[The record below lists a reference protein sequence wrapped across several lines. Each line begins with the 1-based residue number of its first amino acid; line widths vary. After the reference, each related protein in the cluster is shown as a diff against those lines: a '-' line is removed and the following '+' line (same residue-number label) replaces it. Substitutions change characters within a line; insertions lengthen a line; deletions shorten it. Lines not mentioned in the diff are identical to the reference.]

1 MNTEN
6 IDIEQMRKAW
16 LAMGE
21 GLGMKLPTDNNPD
34 NLNKKKTALD
44 RLRDK
49 YRIFFTI
56 SLLMIF
62 VSFMVFSRNPVG
74 SPLKFW
80 LGVAYAAYFL
90 TACCLDFWLWRGIG
104 TINPL
109 RMSVSEVAGKAMFY
123 RHRHLQFMAVL
134 LPMAIALMFFT
145 GYVFSSEIYLL
156 NGMAVGAF
164 CGLVIGIIQFRRFMA
179 EYRKLSE

>member
-34 NLNKKKTALD
+34 NLNRKKTALD

-62 VSFMVFSRNPVG
+62 VSFMVFSRN
-74 SPLKFW
+74 L
-80 LGVAYAAYFL
+80 L
-90 TACCLDFWLWRGIG
+90 
-104 TINPL
+104 
-109 RMSVSEVAGKAMFY
+109 EV
-123 RHRHLQFMAVL
+123 L
-134 LPMAIALMFFT
+134 
-145 GYVFSSEIYLL
+145 
-156 NGMAVGAF
+156 
-164 CGLVIGIIQFRRFMA
+164 
-179 EYRKLSE
+179 